1 MVGGTLQC
9 NACNEFVSKK
19 ESTIKKHIKS
29 KKHEI
34 AKTKFQA
41 DRMKDQSI
49 AKLLIANDHRNNPKG
64 ETLPEE
70 MRVYR
75 FELVESCLTAGIP
88 LSKVDLIRPFL
99 EKYGHR
105 ITSRS
110 HLSEMI
116 PTVLAKE
123 KETLKSELSAA
134 DSFSVIFDGSTRL
147 GEALAII
154 VRFID
159 GNWNLQ
165 QRLIRFKIFAKSLKN
180 EELAQCLLECLAVN
194 FSIKPAGLLAA
205 MKDGAAVNEAA
216 LRQVK
221 FYFPKVFSVT
231 CFSHTI
237 DNVGK
242 HFVFKV
248 LDIIYHFC
256 FGTFLYK

>member
-1 MVGGTLQC
+1 MIGGKLQC

-19 ESTIKKHIKS
+19 ERTTKKHIKS

-49 AKLLIANDHRNNPKG
+49 AKLLIANDHQNNPKG

-99 EKYGHR
+99 EKHGHH

-123 KETLKSELSAA
+123 KEKLKSKLSTAH
-134 DSFSVIFDGSTRL
+134 SFSVIFDGSTRL

-154 VRFID
+154 VPLID

-165 QRLIRFKIFAKSLKN
+165 QRLIRFQILAKSLKN
-180 EELAQCLLECLAVN
+180 EELAQCLLEFFAVN

-205 MKDGAAVNEAA
+205 MKDDAAVNEAA

-231 CFSHTI
+231 
-237 DNVGK
+237 
-242 HFVFKV
+242 
-248 LDIIYHFC
+248 
-256 FGTFLYK
+256 